1 MKLKRNDRRL
11 LNLLII
17 LSGGLL
23 LPATAG
29 ASGVETDKS
38 LLDLYREGG
47 PVMHIIALCSVVTL
61 ALGTYCGIMYRKARM
76 MPANVVAHLSDL
88 VARRDLAA
96 AYEYCRA
103 NPGAAYPCARLR
115 PYESELRT

>member
-76 MPANVVAHLSDL
+76 MPLNYSS
-88 VARRDLAA
+88 
-96 AYEYCRA
+96 
-103 NPGAAYPCARLR
+103 PCAQSNCEMIDSRGDAK
-115 PYESELRT
+115 S

>member
-1 MKLKRNDRRL
+1 MKLKRDDRRL
-11 LNLLII
+11 LNLLLI

-76 MPANVVAHLSDL
+76 MPASYSSLLCHQSD
-88 VARRDLAA
+88 
-96 AYEYCRA
+96 
-103 NPGAAYPCARLR
+103 CAMIDSF
-115 PYESELRT
+115 SECGS